1 MLIFEKCRYS
11 STNKVFRALY
21 VQLLHFCNEK
31 RQISGWKER
40 EEVHF
45 FGANLIHVTAGK
57 PGARNISIMKF
68 LSEKILILRMIL
80 TKNKGVV
87 FKNYVDRK
95 RWVDSQLNVLPIW
108 DHP

>member
-1 MLIFEKCRYS
+1 MSILESVDILAQTRF
-11 STNKVFRALY
+11 FRHY
-21 VQLLHFCNEK
+21 NVQLLHFCNEK

-68 LSEKILILRMIL
+68 LSEKNSYFEDDFD
-80 TKNKGVV
+80 KK
-87 FKNYVDRK
+87 
-95 RWVDSQLNVLPIW
+95 
-108 DHP
+108 